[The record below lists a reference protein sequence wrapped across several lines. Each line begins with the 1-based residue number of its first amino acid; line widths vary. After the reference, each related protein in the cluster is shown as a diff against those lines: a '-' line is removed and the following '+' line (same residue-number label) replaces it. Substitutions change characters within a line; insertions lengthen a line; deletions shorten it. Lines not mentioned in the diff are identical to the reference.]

1 MLRVAHANLS
11 INNNKRKTMKQTL
24 PTLGSVVSLTVVPV
38 FSSGLM
44 AAEGGFIEDTSAT
57 LQARNYYFSRD
68 FSDIVGANKQSK
80 AEEWAQGFILNV
92 KSGYTQGTVGV
103 GVDVIGLLGLKLDS
117 SPDRV
122 NTGLLPVQSDGRAA
136 DDYSR
141 LAGALKLRYSRT
153 ELKVGELQPN
163 LPVLAFSDIRLLP
176 PSYQGASISSSE
188 INGLTLQ
195 AGHLSSTSLRN
206 ESGEQK
212 MQAMLGH
219 VPQRQVS
226 SDGFNFAGAD
236 YAFNDKRTS
245 VSVWYGQL
253 EDIYNQ
259 RFLGLKHSEPLGD
272 WTLGANL
279 GYYDSREDGKKLL
292 GTIDNRAFFSLLSAK
307 RGGHTFYVGYQGM
320 YGDSAFPRVFA
331 NIAPLGNEV
340 PTYEFAYTDER
351 SWQARYDYDF
361 AAFGVPGLTSTVRYI
376 TGNNVDTGKGFE
388 GKDRERDIDL
398 GYVLQSGTLKGLGI
412 RVRNAMARSNYR
424 SDIDENRLI
433 LSYTWTLL

>member
-1 MLRVAHANLS
+1 
-11 INNNKRKTMKQTL
+11 MKQTFQSTPCVL
-24 PTLGSVVSLTVVPV
+24 SLAIGLGCSTSVL
-38 FSSGLM
+38 
-44 AAEGGFIEDTSAT
+44 AADSGFIEDTTAT

-68 FSDIVGANKQSK
+68 FSDIVGANQQSK

-92 KSGYTQGTVGV
+92 KSGYTQGTVGF
-103 GVDVIGLLGLKLDS
+103 GLDVIGLLGLKLDS

-122 NTGLLPVQSDGRAA
+122 NTGLLPVQDDGRAA

-141 LAGALKLRYSRT
+141 LAGALKVRVSKT
-153 ELKVGELQPN
+153 ELRIGELQPN

-176 PSYQGASISSSE
+176 PSYQGASVTSGE

-195 AGHLSSTSLRN
+195 GGHLKSTSLRN
-206 ESGEQK
+206 EAGDDK
-212 MQAMLGH
+212 LQAMLGH

-236 YAFNDKRTS
+236 YVFNDKRTS
-245 VSVWYGQL
+245 ASAWFGQL
-253 EDIYNQ
+253 EDIYHQ

-279 GYYDSREDGKKLL
+279 GFYDSREDGKKLL
-292 GTIDNRAFFSLLSAK
+292 GNIDNQAFFSLLSAK

-320 YGDSAFPRVFA
+320 FGDSAFPRVFA
-331 NIAPLGNEV
+331 NVTPLGNEV

-351 SWQARYDYDF
+351 SWQVRHDYDF
-361 AAFGVPGLTSTVRYI
+361 AALGVPGLTSTVRYI
-376 TGNNVDTGKGFE
+376 SGNNVDTGKGFE
-388 GKDRERDIDL
+388 GKDRERDLDL
-398 GYVLQSGTLKGLGI
+398 GYVIQSGTLKGLGM
-412 RVRNAMARSNYR
+412 RVRNVMARSNYR

>member
-1 MLRVAHANLS
+1 
-11 INNNKRKTMKQTL
+11 MKQIL
-24 PTLGSVVSLTVVPV
+24 PTTGPALSLAVVSS
-38 FSSGLM
+38 FSTGAM
-44 AAEGGFIEDTSAT
+44 AAQTGFVEDTTAT

-68 FSDIVGANKQSK
+68 YSDIVGANQQSK

-92 KSGYTQGTVGV
+92 KSGYTQGTVGF

-117 SPDRV
+117 APDRT
-122 NTGLLPVQSDGRAA
+122 NTGLLPVQDDGRAA
-136 DDYSR
+136 DNYSR
-141 LAGALKLRYSRT
+141 LEGALKMRYSKT

-176 PSYQGASISSSE
+176 PSYQGASITSSE

-195 AGHLSSTSLRN
+195 GGHLSSTSLRN
-206 ESGEQK
+206 EAGDEK

-236 YAFNDKRTS
+236 YALNDKRSS
-245 VSVWYGQL
+245 VSAWYGQL

-259 RFLGLKHSEPLGD
+259 RFLGLKHSEPVGD
-272 WTLGANL
+272 WILGANL

-292 GTIDNRAFFSLLSAK
+292 GNIDNQAFFSLLSAK

-320 YGDSAFPRVFA
+320 FGGSAFPRVFA
-331 NIAPLGNEV
+331 NISPLGNEV
-340 PTYEFAYTDER
+340 PTYEFASTDER

-361 AAFGVPGLTSTVRYI
+361 AALGVPGLTSTVRYI
-376 TGNNVDTGKGFE
+376 SGNNVDTGKGYE
-388 GKDRERDIDL
+388 GKDRERDLDI
-398 GYVLQSGTLKGLGI
+398 GYVLQSGSLKGLGI

>member
-1 MLRVAHANLS
+1 
-11 INNNKRKTMKQTL
+11 MKQSL
-24 PTLGSVVSLTVVPV
+24 PTTGSVLSLALASG
-38 FSSGLM
+38 FSTGAL
-44 AAEGGFIEDTSAT
+44 AAESGFIEDTSAT

-68 FSDIVGANKQSK
+68 FSDIVGANPQSK

-92 KSGYTQGTVGV
+92 KSGYTQGTVGF
-103 GVDVIGLLGLKLDS
+103 GMDVIGLLGLKLDS

-122 NTGLLPVQSDGRAA
+122 NTGLLPVQGDGRAA

-141 LAGALKLRYSRT
+141 LAGALKVSYSRT

-163 LPVLAFSDIRLLP
+163 LPVLVFSDIRLLP

-188 INGLTLQ
+188 INGLTVQ
-195 AGHLSSTSLRN
+195 GGHLRSTSLRN
-206 ESGEQK
+206 EAGDEK

-236 YAFNDKRTS
+236 YAFKDQRS
-245 VSVWYGQL
+245 SLSAWYGQL

-259 RFLGLKHSEPLGD
+259 RFLGLKHSEPAGD
-272 WTLGANL
+272 WVLGANL
-279 GYYDSREDGKKLL
+279 GYFDSREDGQQLL
-292 GTIDNRAFFSLLSAK
+292 GNIDNQAFFSLLSAK

-320 YGDSAFPRVFA
+320 FGDSAFPRVFA
-331 NIAPLGNEV
+331 NISPLGNEV

-361 AAFGVPGLTSTVRYI
+361 AALGVPGLTSTVRYI
-376 TGNNVDTGKGFE
+376 SGNNVDTGKGYE
-388 GKDRERDIDL
+388 GKDRERDLDI
-398 GYVLQSGTLKGLGI
+398 GYVLQSGSLKGLGI

-433 LSYTWTLL
+433 FSYTWTLH

>member
-1 MLRVAHANLS
+1 
-11 INNNKRKTMKQTL
+11 MKQMF
-24 PTLGSVVSLTVVPV
+24 PTSSSVVSLAVVSG
-38 FSSGLM
+38 FSAGAM
-44 AAEGGFIEDTSAT
+44 AAEKGFIEDTSAT

-68 FSDIVGANKQSK
+68 FSDIVGANQQSK

-92 KSGYTQGTVGV
+92 KSGYTQGVVGF
-103 GVDVIGLLGLKLDS
+103 GLDLIGGLGLKLDS

-122 NTGLLPVQSDGRAA
+122 NTGLLPVQDDGRAA
-136 DDYSR
+136 NDYSR
-141 LAGALKLRYSRT
+141 LEGALKVRLSKT
-153 ELKVGELQPN
+153 ELRVGELQPN

-176 PSYQGASISSSE
+176 PSYQGASIVSNE

-195 AGHLSSTSLRN
+195 GGHLRTTSLRN
-206 ESGEQK
+206 EAGDEK

-236 YAFNDKRTS
+236 YAFNEKRSS
-245 VSVWYGQL
+245 VSAWYGQL

-259 RFLGLKHSEPLGD
+259 RFLGLKHSQPVGE

-279 GYYDSREDGKKLL
+279 GYYDSREDGEKLL
-292 GTIDNRAFFSLLSAK
+292 GNIDNQAFFSLLSAR
-307 RGGHTFYVGYQGM
+307 RGGHTFYLGYQGM
-320 YGDSAFPRVFA
+320 FGDSAFPRVFA
-331 NIAPLGNEV
+331 NITPLGNEV

-361 AAFGVPGLTSTVRYI
+361 AALGVPGLTSTVRYI
-376 TGNNVDTGKGFE
+376 TGNNVDTGQGYE
-388 GKDRERDIDL
+388 GKDRERDLDI
-398 GYVLQSGTLKGLGI
+398 GYVLQSGNLKGLGI